1 MKHNLTIVLLSV
13 IATLLAVVV
22 VQNMNRP
29 PQLIGQLGG
38 GGGGG
43 SVGPIGVATGSIK
56 GEGEAAAFWLYDPES
71 ERLLVYFLGQRNKL
85 ELRAVRKIDLDKQV
99 LDFGMRP
106 GKPPGYTDM
115 DEVLGR
121 KKKKR

>member
-1 MKHNLTIVLLSV
+1 MKHNLTMVLLAV

-38 GGGGG
+38 GGGSA
-43 SVGPIGVATGSIK
+43 SVGPIGVATGQIK
-56 GEGEAAAFWLYDPES
+56 GDTQGSAFWLYDPES

-85 ELRAVRKIDLDKQV
+85 ELRAVRKIDLDKQC
-99 LDFGMRP
+99 LDFGMRA
-106 GKPPGYTDM
+106 GKPPGYRDM
-115 DEVLGR
+115 DKVLGLDA
-121 KKKKR
+121 KK